1 MHFALSS
8 FLFDLPLCLILLEF
22 TKNERKYAYIEDILS
37 AIFFFSREQTK
48 LRNTVNSYIDDSSGQ
63 IILK

>member
-1 MHFALSS
+1 MHFASSS

-37 AIFFFSREQTK
+37 AISFFKRTDKTAQHSEFI
-48 LRNTVNSYIDDSSGQ
+48 YWW
-63 IILK
+63 